1 MGAKK
6 MLKKIKKF
14 FFGNKK
20 QPKNLKEM
28 FDAGFLSKEEF
39 LRFGVTQQ
47 QAILEK
53 AKKELAKFL
62 KKGKK

>member
-1 MGAKK
+1 
-6 MLKKIKKF
+6 MLKKIKNFIFKS
-14 FFGNKK
+14 KK
-20 QPKNLKEM
+20 KPRNLKEM

-39 LRFGVTQQ
+39 LRFNITQQ
-47 QAILEK
+47 QAVLEK